1 MRKKILA
8 PLLLLALLLSL
19 AVPAFAAG
27 PELRL
32 TAPETAPEAG
42 EEFELTVE
50 LAGNSIFYTFELELR
65 FDPSALVCTEI
76 ALSDTLEGMVSV
88 SNLETPGT
96 VIIGAAS
103 ASGSKDNG
111 TLATLRFRA
120 ERALSGSA
128 FRVVNYLLG
137 DEDGEALDLT
147 LVGPEPFAGA
157 SGTDEPAP
165 AEETPAPAAG
175 FSDIAGH
182 WGEESIL
189 RAAELGLFQGYAD
202 GSFRPNQAVTR
213 VQFVTV
219 LYRMAGS
226 PEAKGELPFHDVGGL
241 IEEFRKAIAWAYGAG
256 CVQGKGDGWFDPMGS
271 ITRQEA
277 MTILFKLHG
286 GYGGL
291 EQMFVET
298 YDKGFADSGEI
309 ASWAKTAMY
318 WAYYN
323 ALINGTGENA
333 LSPKGT
339 ATRAQLAKILV
350 NYVEK
355 FQ

>member
-1 MRKKILA
+1 
-8 PLLLLALLLSL
+8 
-19 AVPAFAAG
+19 
-27 PELRL
+27 
-32 TAPETAPEAG
+32 
-42 EEFELTVE
+42 
-50 LAGNSIFYTFELELR
+50 
-65 FDPSALVCTEI
+65 
-76 ALSDTLEGMVSV
+76 
-88 SNLETPGT
+88 
-96 VIIGAAS
+96 
-103 ASGSKDNG
+103 
-111 TLATLRFRA
+111 
-120 ERALSGSA
+120 
-128 FRVVNYLLG
+128 
-137 DEDGEALDLT
+137 
-147 LVGPEPFAGA
+147 
-157 SGTDEPAP
+157 
-165 AEETPAPAAG
+165 
-175 FSDIAGH
+175 
-182 WGEESIL
+182 
-189 RAAELGLFQGYAD
+189 
-202 GSFRPNQAVTR
+202 
-213 VQFVTV
+213 
-219 LYRMAGS
+219 
-226 PEAKGELPFHDVGGL
+226 
-241 IEEFRKAIAWAYGAG
+241 
-256 CVQGKGDGWFDPMGS
+256 MGS